1 MSKVE
6 SLKELYKRATGEE
19 IDGETICE
27 VLDNMFAVTP
37 KKIILA
43 SSTAESTKKFEI
55 TVTDDGTVTAT
66 EVVEEWVTKF
76 I

>member
-6 SLKELYKRATGEE
+6 RLKELYKRTTGEE

-27 VLDNMFAVTP
+27 VLDNMLSVTP

-55 TVTDDGTVTAT
+55 TVTDEGTVTAT
-66 EVVEEWVTKF
+66 EVVEE
-76 I
+76 